1 MTTMK
6 NMMKKR
12 IGKMSRIDLLKAL
25 LPLEQEQL
33 HDYLFMVLNDYYEP
47 EKVIEVDGQFL
58 YAQGDIPVLL
68 CAHLDTVH
76 KIKPKEENIYF
87 DQEKKIMWSPGGIGA
102 DDRCGVY
109 IIIDLLI
116 QGFKPHIAF
125 TWNEEVGGL
134 GARFLSDN
142 LNPKQFDLFA
152 GEHGPINFAIQFDR
166 RGHQQ
171 AVYYDLDNQDFEDYI
186 SAFGFKTE
194 WGSYTDI
201 CEICPAWGFA
211 GVNLSAG
218 YINEH
223 TSSELILV
231 ETLEDTLAKA
241 AKILEDQIENP
252 TFFEYK
258 EHARVPYKMPAAG
271 TTYHY
276 NQDYYYGDPDD
287 PDYGYGKW
295 NTSGTYSYGGY
306 DDDLDA
312 DVPPSNYTKDDA
324 LFPCSHCSIAQPW
337 YNFKEDPDYED
348 LCIPCYDYIYG
359 EKKIPI
365 KTTMEK
371 LYARRHAL

>member
-1 MTTMK
+1 
-6 NMMKKR
+6 
-12 IGKMSRIDLLKAL
+12 
-25 LPLEQEQL
+25 
-33 HDYLFMVLNDYYEP
+33 
-47 EKVIEVDGQFL
+47 
-58 YAQGDIPVLL
+58 
-68 CAHLDTVH
+68 
-76 KIKPKEENIYF
+76 
-87 DQEKKIMWSPGGIGA
+87 
-102 DDRCGVY
+102 
-109 IIIDLLI
+109 LI

-241 AKILEDQIENP
+241 ARILEDQIENP

-295 NTSGTYSYGGY
+295 STSGSYSYGGY

-312 DVPPSNYTKDDA
+312 DVPPSTMQKMMHYILALIVVLHNLGTTLKKTLTMKIYVFHAMTIFMAKERHQLLKHQCKNYMLGDM
-324 LFPCSHCSIAQPW
+324 
-337 YNFKEDPDYED
+337 
-348 LCIPCYDYIYG
+348 LC
-359 EKKIPI
+359 EFFN
-365 KTTMEK
+365 
-371 LYARRHAL
+371 